1 MNRITVFCGSSSG
14 TEDIFNE
21 TAYALGA
28 FLAERQIEVVY
39 GGAKVG
45 LMGKVAQGALD
56 NGGRVVGV
64 LPHFLSTKEI
74 AHDGLT
80 EMIIVNTMHERKMI
94 MHEMCDGFIALPGG
108 FGTFEEL
115 FEVLT
120 WAQLGLHKKP
130 IGLLNLNGFYDD
142 LNEMVQKMVDKGFL
156 NELNQNMLLKGN
168 TIEDLFLKLRTYDA
182 PEVPKWIN
190 RETT

>member
-1 MNRITVFCGSSSG
+1 MNRITVFCGSNSG
-14 TEDIFNE
+14 TENIFKE
-21 TAYALGA
+21 TAYRLGA

-64 LPHFLSTKEI
+64 IPHFLSSKEI
-74 AHDGLT
+74 ANDCLT

-130 IGLLNLNGFYDD
+130 IGLLNLNGFYDG

-156 NELNQNMLLKGN
+156 NVLNQNMLLKGN